1 MSRPISRPA
10 IIRALLKKELT
21 AYSRDLVFLGL
32 TLVVLIAAP
41 FLFHALPD
49 SVDESITLAV
59 YPSVPEMIGDAREA
73 LAEMGATE
81 EQLAELD
88 DIDLAAGEEGLA
100 LIEFES
106 EERLRGV
113 IEGSLELWRTESG
126 EMVYRD
132 KEAGDKKPEDA
143 ERVEPDIGVAFPSDF
158 IAGVAAGKDDLTV
171 TVYSQA
177 GIGEEIQTA
186 MKSFVR
192 EAAYQIA
199 GRELPVG
206 MPDEDT
212 IVLGDDR
219 MGDQVTMQERMRPL
233 LLFMVL
239 LMETFSM
246 ASLVSTE
253 VLQRTVTAVLVTPAK
268 VGDFL
273 AAKTIFGTLMSLS
286 QALIILVFIGGVTSA
301 NWSLILTVLVMGAI
315 MFTGIALF
323 VGAAGKDFMGQLF
336 YAMLFT
342 IPLLI
347 PAISVM
353 FPGSAA
359 PWVKALPSYPIIKV
373 LVDTTAYGGTWGD
386 AWGSLAYAALWLVVL
401 YFAGLFAL
409 KRKVETL

>member
-10 IIRALLKKELT
+10 IIRALLKKDLT

-49 SVDESITLAV
+49 SVDESITLGV
-59 YPSVPEMIGDAREA
+59 YPSITEMVGDAREA

-88 DIDLAAGEEGLA
+88 DIDLAAEEEGLA
-100 LIEFES
+100 VVEFES
-106 EERLRGV
+106 EEQLRGV
-113 IEGSLELWRTESG
+113 IEGSLELWRTEDG
-126 EMVYRD
+126 ETVFRD
-132 KEAGDKKPEDA
+132 KEAGDKKPKDA
-143 ERVEPDIGVAFPSDF
+143 ERVEPDIGVAFPEDF
-158 IAGVAAGKDDLTV
+158 IAGVAAGEDELTV

-186 MKSFVR
+186 MQSFVR

-219 MGDQVTMQERMRPL
+219 VGDQVTMQERMRPM

-246 ASLVSTE
+246 ASLISTE

-323 VGAAGKDFMGQLF
+323 

-347 PAISVM
+347 PAFSVM

-359 PWVKALPSYPIIKV
+359 PWVKVLPSYPIIKV
-373 LVDTTAYGGTWGD
+373 LVDTTAYGGTWAD
-386 AWGSLAYAALWLVVL
+386 AWGLLAYAALWLVIL

>member
-1 MSRPISRPA
+1 MSRPTSRPA

-49 SVDESITLAV
+49 SVDESITLGV
-59 YPSVPEMIGDAREA
+59 YPAIPEMIGDAREA

-88 DIDLAAGEEGLA
+88 DIDLAAGEEGLE

-301 NWSLILTVLVMGAI
+301 NWSLILAVLVMGAI

-373 LVDTTAYGGTWGD
+373 LVETTAYGGTWGD

>member
-1 MSRPISRPA
+1 MSRTVSRPA
-10 IIRALLKKELT
+10 IVRALLKKELT

-32 TLVVLIAAP
+32 TIVVLVAVP
-41 FLFHALPD
+41 FIFHALPD

-59 YPSVPEMIGDAREA
+59 YPPISEMVGEAKDA
-73 LAEMGATE
+73 LIEMGATE

-88 DIDLAAGEEGLA
+88 DLDLAAEEEGLA

-106 EERLRGV
+106 PGQLQGV
-113 IEGSLELWRTESG
+113 IEDSLELWRTEG
-126 EMVYRD
+126 GDTVFRD
-132 KEAGDKKPEDA
+132 KEAGDKKPKDA
-143 ERVEPDIGVAFPSDF
+143 ERIKPDIGIAFPDGF
-158 IAGVAAGKDDLTV
+158 ITGVAAGAGDLTV

-177 GIGEEIQTA
+177 GVGEEIQTA
-186 MKSFVR
+186 MQSFVR

-212 IVLGDDR
+212 IVLGEDR
-219 MGDQVTMQERMRPL
+219 MGDQVSMQERMRPL

-268 VGDFL
+268 VSDFL

-286 QALIILVFIGGVTSA
+286 QALIILAFVGGLTA
-301 NWSLILTVLVMGAI
+301 TNWSLILTVLVMGAI

-323 VGAAGKDFMGQLF
+323 VGSAGKDFMGQLF
-336 YAMLFT
+336 YAMLLT
-342 IPLLI
+342 VPLLI

-353 FPGSAA
+353 FPGTAA
-359 PWVKALPSYPIIKV
+359 PWVKVLPSYPIIRV
-373 LVDTTAYGGTWGD
+373 LVDATAYGGTWAD
-386 AWGSLAYAALWLVVL
+386 AWGMLAYAALWLVIL

>member
-1 MSRPISRPA
+1 MSRPVSRPA

-21 AYSRDLVFLGL
+21 AYSRDIVFLVL
-32 TLVVLIAAP
+32 TLVVLVAAP
-41 FLFHALPD
+41 FIFHALPD
-49 SVDESITLAV
+49 SVDESIALAV
-59 YPSVPEMIGDAREA
+59 YPPMTEMLGDARET
-73 LAEMGATE
+73 LKGMGATD

-88 DIDLAAGEEGLA
+88 DVDLAAEEEGLA
-100 LIEFES
+100 LVEFES
-106 EERLRGV
+106 EEQLRGV
-113 IEGSLELWRTESG
+113 IGGSIELWQIEGG
-126 EMVYRD
+126 ETVFRD
-132 KEAGDKKPEDA
+132 KEAGDKKPKDA
-143 ERVEPDIGVAFPSDF
+143 ERIKPDIGIVFPDEF
-158 IAGVAAGKDDLTV
+158 IAGVAAGKSDLTV

-186 MKSFVR
+186 MQSFVR

-206 MPDEDT
+206 MPGEDT

-219 MGDQVTMQERMRPL
+219 VGDQVTMQERMRPL

-273 AAKTIFGTLMSLS
+273 AAKTIFGTFMSLS
-286 QALIILVFIGGVTSA
+286 QALIILAFIGGLTA
-301 NWSLILTVLVMGAI
+301 TNWSLILTVLVMGAI

-336 YAMLFT
+336 YAMLLT
-342 IPLLI
+342 VPLLI

-353 FPGSAA
+353 FPGTAA
-359 PWVKALPSYPIIKV
+359 PWVKVLPSYPIIKV
-373 LVDTTAYGGTWGD
+373 LVDATAYGGTWAD
-386 AWGSLAYAALWLVVL
+386 AWGQLAYAALWLVIL
-401 YFAGLFAL
+401 YFAGLLAL

>member
-1 MSRPISRPA
+1 MSRTVSRPA

-21 AYSRDLVFLGL
+21 AYSRDLVFLAL
-32 TLVVLIAAP
+32 TLVVLVAAP
-41 FLFHALPD
+41 FIFHALPD

-59 YPSVPEMIGDAREA
+59 YPPMTEMLGEARET
-73 LAEMGATE
+73 LKDMGATE

-88 DIDLAAGEEGLA
+88 DIDLAAEEEGLA
-100 LIEFES
+100 LVEFES
-106 EERLRGV
+106 EEQLCGV
-113 IEGSLELWRTESG
+113 IEGSLELWQTEGG
-126 EMVYRD
+126 ETVFRD
-132 KEAGDKKPEDA
+132 KEAGEKKPKDA
-143 ERVEPDIGVAFPSDF
+143 ERLKPDIGIAFPDEF
-158 IAGVAAGKDDLTV
+158 IASVAAGKRDLTV

-177 GIGEEIQTA
+177 GVGDEVQTA

-219 MGDQVTMQERMRPL
+219 VGDQVTMQERMRPL

-253 VLQRTVTAVLVTPAK
+253 VLQRTVTAILVTPAK

-273 AAKTIFGTLMSLS
+273 MAKTIFGTVMSLS
-286 QALIILVFIGGVTSA
+286 QALIILAFIGGLTA
-301 NWSLILTVLVMGAI
+301 TNWSLILTVLVMGAI

-336 YAMLFT
+336 YAMLLT
-342 IPLLI
+342 VPLLI
-347 PAISVM
+347 PALSVM

-359 PWVKALPSYPIIKV
+359 PWVKVLPSYPIIKV
-373 LVDTTAYGGTWGD
+373 LVDATAYGGTWAD
-386 AWGSLAYAALWLVVL
+386 AWGLLAYAALWLVIL
-401 YFAGLFAL
+401 YVAGLFAL

>member
-1 MSRPISRPA
+1 MSRPTSRPA

-49 SVDESITLAV
+49 SVDESITLGV
-59 YPSVPEMIGDAREA
+59 YPAIPEMIGDAREA

-81 EQLAELD
+81 EQVAELD

>member
-1 MSRPISRPA
+1 MSGPVLRLA
-10 IIRALLKKELT
+10 IIWALLKKELT
-21 AYSRDLVFLGL
+21 AYSRDLVFLAL
-32 TLVVLIAAP
+32 TLVVLIAVP
-41 FLFHALPD
+41 FIFHALPD

-59 YPSVPEMIGDAREA
+59 YPPIAEMVEDAKVT
-73 LAEMGATE
+73 LAGMGATE

-88 DIDLAAGEEGLA
+88 DVDLAAGEEGLA

-106 EERLRGV
+106 EEQLRGV

-126 EMVYRD
+126 ESVFRD
-132 KEAGDKKPEDA
+132 KEPGDKKPKGA
-143 ERVEPDIGVAFPSDF
+143 ERVRPDIGVAFPDGF
-158 IAGVAAGKDDLTV
+158 IAGVAAGTQDLTV
-171 TVYSQA
+171 TIYSEA
-177 GIGEEIQTA
+177 GVGEEIQSA
-186 MKSFVR
+186 MQSFVR

-206 MPDEDT
+206 LPDEQA

-219 MGDQVTMQERMRPL
+219 VGDQVTMQERMRPL

-253 VLQRTVTAVLVTPAK
+253 VLQRTVTAVLVTPAR

-273 AAKTIFGTLMSLS
+273 AAKTIFGALMSLS
-286 QALIILVFIGGVTSA
+286 QALIILVFIGGVTST

-315 MFTGIALF
+315 MFTGVALF
-323 VGAAGKDFMGQLF
+323 VGSAGKDFMGQLF
-336 YAMLFT
+336 YAMLLT
-342 IPLLI
+342 VPLLI
-347 PAISVM
+347 PAFSVM

-359 PWVKALPSYPIIKV
+359 PWVKVLPSYPIIRV
-373 LVDTTAYGGTWGD
+373 LVDATAYGGTWAD
-386 AWGSLAYAALWLVVL
+386 AWGLLAYAALWLVIL
-401 YFAGLFAL
+401 YLAGLFAL

>member
-10 IIRALLKKELT
+10 IVWALLRKELM
-21 AYSRDLVFLGL
+21 AYSRDLVFLVL
-32 TLVVLIAAP
+32 TLFLLVAIP
-41 FLFHALPD
+41 FAFHALPD

-59 YPSVPEMIGDAREA
+59 YPPVSEMLGDARET
-73 LAEMGATE
+73 LAGMGATE

-88 DIDLAAGEEGLA
+88 EIDLAAGEEGLA
-100 LIEFES
+100 LVEFES
-106 EERLRGV
+106 EEQLRGV
-113 IEGSLELWRTESG
+113 IEGSLELWETEGG
-126 EMVYRD
+126 EVVFRD
-132 KEAGDKKPEDA
+132 KEAGDKKPKDA
-143 ERVEPDIGVAFPSDF
+143 ERIKPDIGVAFPDGF
-158 IAGVAAGKDDLTV
+158 ISSVAAGKSDLTV
-171 TVYSQA
+171 TVYAQA

-186 MKSFVR
+186 MQSFVR

-206 MPDEDT
+206 MPDAET

-219 MGDQVTMQERMRPL
+219 MGDQVTMQERMRPM

-253 VLQRTVTAVLVTPAK
+253 VLQRTVTAVLVTPAR

-273 AAKTIFGTLMSLS
+273 AAKTIFGTFMSLS
-286 QALIILVFIGGVTSA
+286 QALIILAFVGGLTET
-301 NWSLILTVLVMGAI
+301 NWSLVLTVLVMGAI

-336 YAMLFT
+336 YAMLLT
-342 IPLLI
+342 VPLLI

-353 FPGSAA
+353 FPGTAA
-359 PWVKALPSYPIIKV
+359 PWVKVLPSYPIIRV
-373 LVDTTAYGGTWGD
+373 LVDATAYGGTWAD
-386 AWGSLAYAALWLVVL
+386 AWGMLAYAALWLVIL

>member
-386 AWGSLAYAALWLVVL
+386 AWGSLAYAALWLVAL

>member
-1 MSRPISRPA
+1 MSRPTSRPA

-49 SVDESITLAV
+49 SVDESITLGV
-59 YPSVPEMIGDAREA
+59 YPAIPEMIGDAREA